1 MIIKLLSRTVVIV
14 FMLSVFNG
22 QLQAQEKWDLQRC
35 VSYALQNNISVKQAD
50 LQARFAALDYKQARL
65 NTYPN
70 LGFSSNLGI
79 NSGRNQNPANFD
91 LVTETFLSNG
101 YSLQAGVDLFNWFSK
116 RNTVKAR
123 DLSLQASIAGIEK
136 AQNDVALNV
145 ATAYLQILLSMEQ
158 VNIAR
163 VQLSQTQQQLENT
176 RLQVDAG
183 KLPELNATQLE
194 AQLATD
200 SSAVITAKASVNQT
214 VLQMKALLNLDAAA
228 PFEIMAPPV
237 ESIPVE
243 SLADLQPENVFSSA
257 MVHLPQQKVNNLN
270 LQAAQKNVLA
280 AKGAMYPTLSMF
292 GSLGSRYINNGQ
304 ELLSTTQIPVTSIGK
319 VTVNGT
325 DYSVVPNAPMFNT
338 SFNYAKQP
346 YFSQLNQN
354 FQQSVGLSLSVPI
367 FNNGVLRNNWQ
378 RSKLN
383 VKQAELQ
390 IEQDAQTVKQ
400 DIYTAH
406 NDAVAALEKFNANQK
421 SVAASEKAY
430 DFAKKRYDMGLLST
444 YDLLNTQNALSTAKY
459 NLLYAQYDY
468 VFKIKLLEFYKG
480 QGLKL

>member
-1 MIIKLLSRTVVIV
+1 MRKLLSGIIIIAGSFFLTAGRV
-14 FMLSVFNG
+14 
-22 QLQAQEKWDLQRC
+22 QAQEKWDLQKC
-35 VSYALQNNISVKQAD
+35 VNYALQNNISVKQAD

-65 NTYPN
+65 NIYPN
-70 LGFSSNLGI
+70 IGFSTNLGV

-91 LVTETFLSNG
+91 LVTETFLSHG

-123 DLSLQASIAGIEK
+123 DLSLQATIAGIEK

-163 VQLSQTQQQLENT
+163 VQLSQTSQQLENT

-200 SSAVITAKASVNQT
+200 SSAVITAKASVTQT
-214 VLQMKALLNLDAAA
+214 ILQMKALLNLDPAVA
-228 PFEIMAPPV
+228 FDVLAPPV
-237 ESIPVE
+237 ETIPVE

-257 MVHLPQQKVNNLN
+257 LIHLPQQKVNKLN
-270 LQAAQKNVLA
+270 LLAAQKNVLA

-304 ELLSTTQIPVTSIGK
+304 ELLSTTQTPVTSIGK

-325 DYSVVPNAPMFNT
+325 EYNVAPNSPLFNT

-346 YFSQLNQN
+346 YFSQINQN

-367 FNNGVLRNNWQ
+367 FNNGTLRNNWQ

-383 VKQAELQ
+383 VKQVELQ
-390 IEQDAQTVKQ
+390 MEQDAQTIKQ

-406 NDAVAALEKFNANQK
+406 NDAVAALEKYNANQK

-444 YDLLNTQNALSTAKY
+444 YDLLNTQNAMATAKY

>member
-1 MIIKLLSRTVVIV
+1 MIIKLLSGTATVV
-14 FMLSVFNG
+14 LSLLLSTG
-22 QLQAQEKWDLQRC
+22 QANAQEKWDLQKC
-35 VSYALQNNISVKQAD
+35 VTYALQNNISVKQAD
-50 LQARFAALDYKQARL
+50 LQARFAGLDYKQARL
-65 NTYPN
+65 NIYPN
-70 LGFSSNLGI
+70 IGFSTNLGV
-79 NSGRNQNPANFD
+79 NSGRNQNPANFE
-91 LVTETFLSNG
+91 LVTETFLSHG

-123 DLSLQASIAGIEK
+123 ELSLQATIAGIEK

-200 SSAVITAKASVNQT
+200 SSAVITAKASVTQT
-214 VLQMKALLNLDAAA
+214 MLQMKALLNLDAAA
-228 PFEIMAPPV
+228 AFNVLAPPV
-237 ESIPVE
+237 ETIPVE
-243 SLADLQPENVFSSA
+243 SLADLQPENVFASA
-257 MVHLPQQKVNNLN
+257 LIHLPQQKVNNLN
-270 LQAAQKNVLA
+270 LQAAQKNVQA

-304 ELLSTTQIPVTSIGK
+304 ELLSTTQTPVSSIGK
-319 VTVNGT
+319 VTVNGNE
-325 DYSVVPNAPMFNT
+325 YSVVPNAPLFNT

-346 YFSQLNQN
+346 YFSQINQN

-367 FNNGVLRNNWQ
+367 FNNGTLRNNWQ

-383 VKQAELQ
+383 VKQVELQ
-390 IEQDAQTVKQ
+390 MEQDAQTIKQ

-421 SVAASEKAY
+421 SVSASEKAY

-444 YDLLNTQNALSTAKY
+444 YDLLNTQNALATAKY

>member
-1 MIIKLLSRTVVIV
+1 MRKLLSGIAIIAGFLFLTASQV
-14 FMLSVFNG
+14 
-22 QLQAQEKWDLQRC
+22 QAQEKWDLQKC
-35 VSYALQNNISVKQAD
+35 VNYALQNNISVKQAD

-65 NTYPN
+65 NIYPN
-70 LGFSSNLGI
+70 IGFSTNLGV

-91 LVTETFLSNG
+91 LVTETFLSHG

-123 DLSLQASIAGIEK
+123 DLSLQATIAGIEK

-163 VQLSQTQQQLENT
+163 VQLSQTAQQLENT

-200 SSAVITAKASVNQT
+200 SSAVITAKASVTQT
-214 VLQMKALLNLDAAA
+214 ILQMKALLNLDAAA
-228 PFEIMAPPV
+228 AFDVLAPPV
-237 ESIPVE
+237 ETIPVE

-257 MVHLPQQKVNNLN
+257 LIHLPQQKVNKLN
-270 LQAAQKNVLA
+270 LLAAQKNVLA

-292 GSLGSRYINNGQ
+292 GSLGSRFINTGQ
-304 ELLSTTQIPVTSIGK
+304 ELLSTTQTPVTSIGK

-325 DYSVVPNAPMFNT
+325 EYSVAPNSPLFNT

-346 YFSQLNQN
+346 YFSQINQN

-367 FNNGVLRNNWQ
+367 FNNGTLRNNWQ

-383 VKQAELQ
+383 VKQVELQ
-390 IEQDAQTVKQ
+390 MEQDAQTIKQ

-406 NDAVAALEKFNANQK
+406 NDAVAALEKYNANQK

-444 YDLLNTQNALSTAKY
+444 YDLLNTQNALATAKY

>member
-1 MIIKLLSRTVVIV
+1 MRKLLPGIAIIAASLFSTP
-14 FMLSVFNG
+14 G
-22 QLQAQEKWDLQRC
+22 QVQAQEKWDLQKC
-35 VSYALQNNISVKQAD
+35 VNYALQNNISVKQAD

-65 NTYPN
+65 NIYPN
-70 LGFSSNLGI
+70 IGFSTNLGV

-91 LVTETFLSNG
+91 LVTETFLSHG

-123 DLSLQASIAGIEK
+123 DLSLQATIAGIEK

-163 VQLSQTQQQLENT
+163 VQLAQTTQQLENT

-200 SSAVITAKASVNQT
+200 SSAVITARASVTQT
-214 VLQMKALLNLDAAA
+214 ILQMKALLNLDAAA
-228 PFEIMAPPV
+228 AFDVLAPPV
-237 ESIPVE
+237 ETIPVE

-257 MVHLPQQKVNNLN
+257 LIHLPQQKVNKLN

-292 GSLGSRYINNGQ
+292 GSLGSRFINTGQ
-304 ELLSTTQIPVTSIGK
+304 ELLSTTQTPVTSIGK

-325 DYSVVPNAPMFNT
+325 EYSVAPNAPLFNT

-346 YFSQLNQN
+346 YFSQINQN

-367 FNNGVLRNNWQ
+367 FNNGTLRNNWQ

-383 VKQAELQ
+383 VKQVELQ
-390 IEQDAQTVKQ
+390 MEQDAQTIKQ

-406 NDAVAALEKFNANQK
+406 NDAVAALEKYNANQK

-444 YDLLNTQNALSTAKY
+444 YDLLNTQNALATAKY

>member
-1 MIIKLLSRTVVIV
+1 MRKLLSGITIIAG
-14 FMLSVFNG
+14 FFFLTAG
-22 QLQAQEKWDLQRC
+22 QVQAQEKWDLQKC
-35 VSYALQNNISVKQAD
+35 VNYALQHNISVKQAD

-65 NTYPN
+65 NIYPN
-70 LGFSSNLGI
+70 IGFSTNLGV

-91 LVTETFLSNG
+91 LVTETFLSHG

-123 DLSLQASIAGIEK
+123 DLSLQATIAGIEK

-163 VQLSQTQQQLENT
+163 VQLSQTAQQLENT

-200 SSAVITAKASVNQT
+200 SSAVITAKASVTQT
-214 VLQMKALLNLDAAA
+214 ILQMKALLNVDAATA
-228 PFEIMAPPV
+228 FDVLAPPV

-257 MVHLPQQKVNNLN
+257 LIHLPQQKVNNLN

-292 GSLGSRYINNGQ
+292 GSLGSRFINTGQ
-304 ELLSTTQIPVTSIGK
+304 ELLSTTQTPVTSIGK

-325 DYSVVPNAPMFNT
+325 EYSVAPNAPLFNT

-346 YFSQLNQN
+346 YFSQINQN

-367 FNNGVLRNNWQ
+367 FNNGTLRNNWQ

-383 VKQAELQ
+383 VKQVELQ
-390 IEQDAQTVKQ
+390 MEQDAQTIKQ

-406 NDAVAALEKFNANQK
+406 NDAVAALEKYNANQK
-421 SVAASEKAY
+421 SVAASQKAY
-430 DFAKKRYDMGLLST
+430 HFAKKRYDMGLLST
-444 YDLLNTQNALSTAKY
+444 YDLLNTQNALATAKY

>member
-1 MIIKLLSRTVVIV
+1 MRKLLPGIAIIAASLFSTP
-14 FMLSVFNG
+14 G
-22 QLQAQEKWDLQRC
+22 QVQAQEKWDLQKC
-35 VSYALQNNISVKQAD
+35 VNYALQNNISVKQAD

-65 NTYPN
+65 NIYPN
-70 LGFSSNLGI
+70 IGFSTNLGV

-91 LVTETFLSNG
+91 LVTETFLSHG

-123 DLSLQASIAGIEK
+123 DLSLQATIAGIEK

-163 VQLSQTQQQLENT
+163 VQLAQTTQQLENT
-176 RLQVDAG
+176 RLQVNAG

-200 SSAVITAKASVNQT
+200 SSAVITARASVTQT
-214 VLQMKALLNLDAAA
+214 ILQMKALLNLDAAA
-228 PFEIMAPPV
+228 AFDVLAPPV
-237 ESIPVE
+237 ETIPVE

-257 MVHLPQQKVNNLN
+257 LIHLPQQKVNKLN

-292 GSLGSRYINNGQ
+292 GSLGSRFINTGQ
-304 ELLSTTQIPVTSIGK
+304 ELLSTTQTPVTSIGK

-325 DYSVVPNAPMFNT
+325 EYSVAPNAPLFNT

-346 YFSQLNQN
+346 YFSQINQN

-367 FNNGVLRNNWQ
+367 FNNGTLRNNWQ

-383 VKQAELQ
+383 VKQVELQ
-390 IEQDAQTVKQ
+390 MEQDAQTIKQ

-406 NDAVAALEKFNANQK
+406 NDAVAALEKYNANQK

-444 YDLLNTQNALSTAKY
+444 YDLLNTQNALATAKY

>member
-1 MIIKLLSRTVVIV
+1 MRKLLPGIAIIAASLFSIP
-14 FMLSVFNG
+14 G
-22 QLQAQEKWDLQRC
+22 QVQAQEKWDLQKC
-35 VSYALQNNISVKQAD
+35 VNYALQNNISVKQAD

-65 NTYPN
+65 NIYPN
-70 LGFSSNLGI
+70 IGFSTNLGV

-91 LVTETFLSNG
+91 LVTETFLSHG

-123 DLSLQASIAGIEK
+123 DLSLQATIAGIEK

-163 VQLSQTQQQLENT
+163 VQLAQTTQQLENT

-200 SSAVITAKASVNQT
+200 SSAVITARASVTQT
-214 VLQMKALLNLDAAA
+214 ILQMKALLNLDAAA
-228 PFEIMAPPV
+228 AFDVLAPPV
-237 ESIPVE
+237 ETIPVE

-257 MVHLPQQKVNNLN
+257 LIHLPQQKVNKLN

-292 GSLGSRYINNGQ
+292 GSLGSRFINTGQ
-304 ELLSTTQIPVTSIGK
+304 ELLSTTQTPVTSIGK

-325 DYSVVPNAPMFNT
+325 EYSVAPNAPLFNT

-346 YFSQLNQN
+346 YFSQINQN

-367 FNNGVLRNNWQ
+367 FNNGTLRNNWQ

-383 VKQAELQ
+383 VKQVELQ
-390 IEQDAQTVKQ
+390 MEQDAQTIKQ

-406 NDAVAALEKFNANQK
+406 NDAVAALEKYNANQK

-444 YDLLNTQNALSTAKY
+444 YDLLNTQNALATAKY

>member
-1 MIIKLLSRTVVIV
+1 MRKLLSGITIIAG
-14 FMLSVFNG
+14 FFFLTAG
-22 QLQAQEKWDLQRC
+22 QVQAQEKWDLQKC
-35 VSYALQNNISVKQAD
+35 VNYALQHNISVKQAD

-65 NTYPN
+65 NIYPN
-70 LGFSSNLGI
+70 IGFSTNLGV

-91 LVTETFLSNG
+91 LVTETFLSHG

-123 DLSLQASIAGIEK
+123 DLSLQATIAGIEK

-163 VQLSQTQQQLENT
+163 VQLSQTAQQLENT

-200 SSAVITAKASVNQT
+200 SSAVITAKASVTQT
-214 VLQMKALLNLDAAA
+214 ILQMKALLNVDAATA
-228 PFEIMAPPV
+228 FDVLAPPV

-257 MVHLPQQKVNNLN
+257 LIHLPQQKVNNLN

-292 GSLGSRYINNGQ
+292 GSLGSRFINTGQ
-304 ELLSTTQIPVTSIGK
+304 ELLSTTQTPVTSIGK

-325 DYSVVPNAPMFNT
+325 EYSVAPNAPLFNT

-346 YFSQLNQN
+346 YFSQINQN

-367 FNNGVLRNNWQ
+367 FNNGTLRNNWQ

-383 VKQAELQ
+383 VKQVELQ
-390 IEQDAQTVKQ
+390 MEQDAQTIKQ

-406 NDAVAALEKFNANQK
+406 NDAVAALEKYNANQK

-444 YDLLNTQNALSTAKY
+444 YDLLNTQNALATAKY

>member
-1 MIIKLLSRTVVIV
+1 MIIKLLSGITCLV
-14 FMLSVFNG
+14 LSFLLIPG
-22 QLQAQEKWDLQRC
+22 LLHAQEKWDLQKC
-35 VSYALQNNISVKQAD
+35 VTYALQNNISVKQAD
-50 LQARFAALDYKQARL
+50 LQARFAGLDYKQARL

-70 LGFSSNLGI
+70 IGFSTSLGV
-79 NSGRNQNPANFD
+79 NSGRNQDPANFD
-91 LVTETFLSNG
+91 LITSTFLSHG

-123 DLSLQASIAGIEK
+123 NLTLQATIAGIEK

-163 VQLSQTQQQLENT
+163 VQLSQTNQQLENT

-200 SSAVITAKASVNQT
+200 SSAVITAKAAVTQT
-214 VLQMKALLNLDAAA
+214 LLQMKALLNLDAAA
-228 PFEIMAPPV
+228 PFDVSTPPV
-237 ESIPVE
+237 ETIPLE

-257 MVHLPQQKVNNLN
+257 MIHLPQQKVNNLN

-280 AKGAMYPTLSMF
+280 AKGAMYPTLSLF
-292 GSLGSRYINNGQ
+292 GSLGSRFLNNGR
-304 ELLSTTQIPVTSIGK
+304 ELVGYNQTPIPFIGK
-319 VTVNGT
+319 VDVNGME
-325 DYSVVPNAPMFNT
+325 YNVAPLAP
-338 SFNYAKQP
+338 SFNNQPIWNKQG
-346 YFSQLNQN
+346 YVSQLDQN
-354 FQQSVGLSLSVPI
+354 FQQSVGLNLSVPI
-367 FNNGVLRNNWQ
+367 FNNGVLRTNWQ

-383 VKQAELQ
+383 VKQVELQ
-390 IEQDAQTVKQ
+390 IEQDAQTIKQ
-400 DIYTAH
+400 DIYTSH

-444 YDLLNTQNALSTAKY
+444 YDLLNTQNALATSKY

>member
-1 MIIKLLSRTVVIV
+1 MRKLLSGITIIAG
-14 FMLSVFNG
+14 FFFLTAG
-22 QLQAQEKWDLQRC
+22 QVQAQEKWDLQKC
-35 VSYALQNNISVKQAD
+35 VNYALQHNISVKQAD

-65 NTYPN
+65 NIYPN
-70 LGFSSNLGI
+70 IGFSTNLGV

-91 LVTETFLSNG
+91 LVTETFLSHG

-116 RNTVKAR
+116 KNTVKAR
-123 DLSLQASIAGIEK
+123 DLSLQATIAGIEK

-163 VQLSQTQQQLENT
+163 VQLSQTAQQLENT

-200 SSAVITAKASVNQT
+200 SSAVITAKASVTQT
-214 VLQMKALLNLDAAA
+214 ILQMKALLNVDAATA
-228 PFEIMAPPV
+228 FDVLAPPV

-257 MVHLPQQKVNNLN
+257 LIHLPQQKVNNLN

-292 GSLGSRYINNGQ
+292 GSLGSRFINTGQ
-304 ELLSTTQIPVTSIGK
+304 ELLSTTQTPVTSIGK

-325 DYSVVPNAPMFNT
+325 EYSVAPNAPLFNT

-346 YFSQLNQN
+346 YFSQINQN

-367 FNNGVLRNNWQ
+367 FNNGTLRNNWQ

-383 VKQAELQ
+383 VKQVELQ
-390 IEQDAQTVKQ
+390 MEQDAQTIKQ

-406 NDAVAALEKFNANQK
+406 NDAVAALEKYNANQK

-444 YDLLNTQNALSTAKY
+444 YDLLNTQNALATAKY

>member
-14 FMLSVFNG
+14 FMLSVFYG

-70 LGFSSNLGI
+70 LGFSSNLGV

-228 PFEIMAPPV
+228 PFEVMAPPV
-237 ESIPVE
+237 ETIPVE

-280 AKGAMYPTLSMF
+280 ARGAMYPTLSMF
-292 GSLGSRYINNGQ
+292 GSLGTRYINTGQ

>member
-1 MIIKLLSRTVVIV
+1 MRKLLPGIAIIAASLFSTP
-14 FMLSVFNG
+14 G
-22 QLQAQEKWDLQRC
+22 QVQAQEKWDLQKC
-35 VSYALQNNISVKQAD
+35 VNYALQNNISVKQAD

-65 NTYPN
+65 NIYPN
-70 LGFSSNLGI
+70 IGFSTNLGV

-91 LVTETFLSNG
+91 LVTETFLSHG

-123 DLSLQASIAGIEK
+123 DLSLQATIAGIEK

-163 VQLSQTQQQLENT
+163 VQLSQTAQQLENT

-200 SSAVITAKASVNQT
+200 SSAVITARASVTQT
-214 VLQMKALLNLDAAA
+214 ILQMKALLNLDAAA
-228 PFEIMAPPV
+228 AFDVLAPPV
-237 ESIPVE
+237 ETIPVE

-257 MVHLPQQKVNNLN
+257 LIHLPQQKVNKLN

-292 GSLGSRYINNGQ
+292 GSLGSRFINTGQ
-304 ELLSTTQIPVTSIGK
+304 ELLSTTQTPVTSIGK

-325 DYSVVPNAPMFNT
+325 EYSVAPNAPLFNT

-346 YFSQLNQN
+346 YFSQINQN

-367 FNNGVLRNNWQ
+367 FNNGTLRNNWQ

-383 VKQAELQ
+383 VKQVELQ
-390 IEQDAQTVKQ
+390 MEQDAQTIKQ

-406 NDAVAALEKFNANQK
+406 NDAVAALEKYNANQK

-444 YDLLNTQNALSTAKY
+444 YDLLNTQNALATAKY